1 MRNIDQQSL
10 VNLQIWK
17 TMCIYGR
24 CSTYG
29 ENGLLAPTK
38 CVTKTLLEEWCFTIF
53 IVTQRVTLPQLLF
66 THFNR
71 AKQLP
76 AFSKSGTLGANR
88 SKKIVQQMSVI
99 KIWHLTITI
108 TALQFF
114 YKLIHFK
121 PSYQLSFLR
130 AIFCLKFGA
139 REQYFTTQ
147 FWWLT
152 ARIKDL
158 VLSFQPMVLIRPLQV
173 VCVERGMKCGSSR
186 G

>member
-1 MRNIDQQSL
+1 MFYLWRKRL
-10 VNLQIWK
+10 VSTNK
-17 TMCIYGR
+17 MCDKNTVGR
-24 CSTYG
+24 VMF
-29 ENGLLAPTK
+29 L
-38 CVTKTLLEEWCFTIF
+38 F
-53 IVTQRVTLPQLLF
+53 TQRVTLPQLLF
-66 THFNR
+66 THFDR

-88 SKKIVQQMSVI
+88 SKKLVQQMSVI
-99 KIWHLTITI
+99 KIWHLRITI

-121 PSYQLSFLR
+121 PSYQLSFLL

-139 REQYFTTQ
+139 REEYFTTQ

-158 VLSFQPMVLIRPLQV
+158 ALSFQPMVLIRPLPV